1 MLSCCLYVL
10 LARTTLFGAV
20 MADLTQRGTC
30 FPPRKSR
37 AKNRM
42 RKRGRRA
49 GVQVKAHAAAVLE
62 KNQLVQRHNQRK
74 LGVNYGN
81 LNYIES
87 AVVSR
92 GTSSLPLESGN
103 VTVKNGIG

>member
-1 MLSCCLYVL
+1 M
-10 LARTTLFGAV
+10 
-20 MADLTQRGTC
+20 
-30 FPPRKSR
+30 
-37 AKNRM
+37 
-42 RKRGRRA
+42 
-49 GVQVKAHAAAVLE
+49 KAHAAAVLE

-103 VTVKNGIG
+103 VTVKMALVNAQDHFLISVCCQ